1 MISSLHTSLSGL
13 NAFQKQ
19 LGVAAN
25 NLANVNTD
33 GFKKSRTV
41 LESTQPQ
48 GVSAKSQKLELPGP
62 LALEQTPDGEQL
74 VEKSNVD
81 VGEEMP
87 NVIVGQRAYEANLKM
102 LKAADEMVGSLL
114 DIVDK

>member
-1 MISSLHTSLSGL
+1 MISSIYTSLSGL

-41 LESTQPQ
+41 LESAQPQ
-48 GVSAKSQKLELPGP
+48 GVTARSQKLELPGP
-62 LALEQTPDGEQL
+62 LALEQTLDGEQL
-74 VEKSNVD
+74 IEKSNVD
-81 VGEEMP
+81 VGEEIP
-87 NVIVGQRAYEANLKM
+87 NVVAGQRAYETNLTI
-102 LKAADEMVGSLL
+102 LKITDEMVGSLL
-114 DIVDK
+114 DVVGK

>member
-1 MISSLHTSLSGL
+1 MISSLYTSLSGL

-33 GFKKSRTV
+33 GFKKSRAV
-41 LESTQPQ
+41 LESAQPS
-48 GVSAKSQKLELPGP
+48 GVIARSQKLELPGP

-81 VGEEMP
+81 VGEEIP
-87 NVIVGQRAYEANLKM
+87 NVIVGQRAYEANLKL

-114 DIVDK
+114 DVVGK

>member
-1 MISSLHTSLSGL
+1 MISSFYTSLSGL

-19 LGVAAN
+19 LNVAAN

-33 GFKKSRTV
+33 GFKKSRAL
-41 LESTQPQ
+41 LESAQPQ
-48 GVSAKSQKLELPGP
+48 GVTAKSQKLELPGP

-74 VEKSNVD
+74 VEKSNVE
-81 VGEEMP
+81 VGEEIP
-87 NVIVGQRAYEANLKM
+87 NVIVGQRAYETNLKI
-102 LKAADEMVGSLL
+102 LKVADETMGSLL

>member
-1 MISSLHTSLSGL
+1 MISSLSTSLSGL

-19 LGVAAN
+19 LNVAAN

-33 GFKKSRTV
+33 GFKKSRAL

-48 GVSAKSQKLELPGP
+48 GVLAKPQKLELPGP

-81 VGEEMP
+81 VGEEIP
-87 NVIVGQRAYEANLKM
+87 NVIVGQRAYQANLKM
-102 LKAADEMVGSLL
+102 LKVADETMGSLL
-114 DIVDK
+114 DVVGK